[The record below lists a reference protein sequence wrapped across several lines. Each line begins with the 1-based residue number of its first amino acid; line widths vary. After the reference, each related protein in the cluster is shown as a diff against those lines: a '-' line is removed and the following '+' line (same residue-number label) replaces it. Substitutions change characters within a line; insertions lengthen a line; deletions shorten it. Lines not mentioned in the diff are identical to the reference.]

1 MKLLTKNTD
10 YAVRALVTLA
20 GEEGGKN
27 EFVPIRKIAE
37 KQKIPYQYL
46 RNIVQI
52 LIKNKLVKSKEG
64 ATGGVKLNKRPDKIK
79 MTDLINIFQ
88 GDIQLSECMFRKKIC
103 HNRKTCP
110 LRKEIKGIEKI
121 VKNEFAKLTIQK
133 LIEVSGKS

>member
-10 YAVRALVTLA
+10 YATRAIITLA
-20 GEEGGKN
+20 GEEDK
-27 EFVPIRKIAE
+27 FVPIRKIAE

-52 LIKNKLVKSKEG
+52 LIKNKLVKAKEG
-64 ATGGVKLNKRPDKIK
+64 QTGGVKLNKKPEKIK
-79 MTDLINIFQ
+79 MTDLIGIFQ

-110 LRKEIKGIEKI
+110 LRKEIKGIEKM

-133 LIEVSGKS
+133 LIDKAVSK

>member
-20 GEEGGKN
+20 GEEGGKS
-27 EFVPIRKIAE
+27 EFVSIRKIAE

-133 LIEVSGKS
+133 LIEVSKKP